1 MERMARLK
9 VKESGNY
16 IGGLSMTDSE
26 FARLAD
32 DTLARIEAALDDCA
46 VDIDCEVHGGVV
58 QLTFPNGS
66 QNILNKPCFP
76 NLARSTNDKRLTTRR
91 VFPACNL
98 FFSQSLHA
106 IFFLVQTC

>member
-1 MERMARLK
+1 
-9 VKESGNY
+9 
-16 IGGLSMTDSE
+16 MTDSE

-66 QNILNKPCFP
+66 QIILNKQPAVHELWLAAKAGGFHYTWQEGQWRNTRDGSELSAALNRYASAQAGEAV
-76 NLARSTNDKRLTTRR
+76 NLA
-91 VFPACNL
+91 
-98 FFSQSLHA
+98 
-106 IFFLVQTC
+106 I